1 MFGPPK
7 LMPSDLADLVCRVG
21 GARQAARLLGITPE
35 AVIEWERNDGAPV
48 MALRLLWFAGPD
60 GRAEALLDTENE
72 LRAVAA
78 ERDAVVADLQR
89 RRDLIDERSAS
100 LAAKVKALEHE
111 NGELRRLLNA
121 AELAAELAAVRSS
134 IDRLL
139 RKVAGPRVVEVP

>member
-1 MFGPPK
+1 MYGPPK
-7 LMPSDLADLVCRVG
+7 LTPSDLAELTCRVG
-21 GARQAARLLGITPE
+21 GAKQAARLLDVTPE
-35 AVIEWERNDGAPV
+35 TLLDWERNDGAPL
-48 MALRLLWFAGPD
+48 MALRLLWYAGPD

-78 ERDAVVADLQR
+78 ERDAVVAELQR
-89 RRDLIDERSAS
+89 RRGLIDERSAS

-121 AELAAELAAVRSS
+121 AELAAELEAVRMSM
-134 IDRLL
+134 DRLL

>member
-1 MFGPPK
+1 MFSPPK

-21 GARQAARLLGITPE
+21 GARQAARLLSITPE
-35 AVIEWERNDGAPV
+35 SVVDWKRNDGAPV
-48 MALRLLWFAGPD
+48 MALRLLWYAGPD
-60 GRAEALLDTENE
+60 GRAAALVDLENE
-72 LRAVAA
+72 LRVVAA

-89 RRDLIDERSAS
+89 RRGLIDERSAS

-111 NGELRRLLNA
+111 NDELRRLLNA

-139 RKVAGPRVVEVP
+139 RKVAGPRVAEVP

>member
-1 MFGPPK
+1 MFSPPK

-21 GARQAARLLGITPE
+21 GARQAARLLSITPE
-35 AVIEWERNDGAPV
+35 TLVDWGRDEGAPP
-48 MALRLLWFAGPD
+48 MALRLLWYAGPD
-60 GRAEALLDTENE
+60 GRAASLVDMENE

-139 RKVAGPRVVEVP
+139 RKVAGLRVAEVP